1 MNMLVP
7 AVGDAHSRGEADDR
21 PLLSRTHAGDRRSD
35 DAKDALQID
44 VECVVPL
51 CVVEAGERDAV
62 SDAGIGDDHV
72 DAAMGLL
79 GRRNDSVGGL
89 GRPDVELVKLGLAAL
104 TQDLIG
110 DRGALFLDDVCRDH
124 RITCPGERLARRAPD
139 ADAGSSNQYGLA
151 HSITSPEFGPMV
163 WPTNRLASSE
173 QRKATAAA
181 TSSGSPNR
189 PSGNS
194 APSVRR
200 QSSDSARTSGVL
212 IGPGA
217 TALTRTPS
225 PLPSRASDFVRP
237 MIADFAAL

>member
-35 DAKDALQID
+35 DAKDALQVD

-62 SDAGIGDDHV
+62 SDAGIGGDHV

-110 DRGALFLDDVCRDH
+110 DRGAPSFSMTSVA
-124 RITCPGERLARRAPD
+124 IT
-139 ADAGSSNQYGLA
+139 
-151 HSITSPEFGPMV
+151 V
-163 WPTNRLASSE
+163 
-173 QRKATAAA
+173 
-181 TSSGSPNR
+181 
-189 PSGNS
+189 
-194 APSVRR
+194 
-200 QSSDSARTSGVL
+200 
-212 IGPGA
+212 
-217 TALTRTPS
+217 
-225 PLPSRASDFVRP
+225 
-237 MIADFAAL
+237 

>member
-7 AVGDAHSRGEADDR
+7 AVGDAHGRGEADDR

-35 DAKDALQID
+35 DAKDALQVD

-51 CVVEAGERDAV
+51 RVVEAGEWDAV

-72 DAAMGLL
+72 DAAIGLL

-139 ADAGSSNQYGLA
+139 AGSSNQYGLA

-173 QRKATAAA
+173 QRNATAAA

-189 PSGNS
+189 PSGKS
-194 APSVRR
+194 AAFVFR

-225 PLPSRASDFVRP
+225 PLTSRASDFVRP